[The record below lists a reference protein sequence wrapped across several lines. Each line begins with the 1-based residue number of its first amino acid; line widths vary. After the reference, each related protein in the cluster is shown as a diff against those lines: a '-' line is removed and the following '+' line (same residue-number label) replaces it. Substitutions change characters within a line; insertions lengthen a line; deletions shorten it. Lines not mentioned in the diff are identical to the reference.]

1 MEKAI
6 KSFSELTK
14 PGQLLL
20 VDNPLIKDDLVVFST
35 KHKTHKYPITDS
47 TGRKCRSLGRVGGSI
62 HFEYADQ
69 VGDTGKEMIWEY
81 NFESSQAGSYTLKE
95 DDSPLT
101 WNFRLI
107 DETHPKYD
115 KKMASFGGQFHSM
128 MGMISKMFGEEDQII

>member
-1 MEKAI
+1 MEKTL

-35 KHKTHKYPITDS
+35 KHKTHKYSITDFN
-47 TGRKCRSLGRVGGSI
+47 GRKCRSLGRVGGSI
-62 HFEYADQ
+62 QFEYADQ

-81 NFESSQAGSYTLKE
+81 NFESSQSVSYTFKE

-115 KKMASFGGQFHSM
+115 KKIASFGGQFHSM
-128 MGMISKMFGEEDQII
+128 MGMMVKMFGEKDLM

>member
-1 MEKAI
+1 MEKTI

-14 PGQLLL
+14 TGQLLL
-20 VDNPLIKDDLVVFST
+20 VDNPLIKSDLVVFST

-47 TGRKCRSLGRVGGSI
+47 NGRKCRSLGRVGGSI
-62 HFEYADQ
+62 QFEYADQ

-81 NFESSQAGSYTLKE
+81 NFESSQSGSYTFKE

-107 DETHPKYD
+107 DKSHPKYD
-115 KKMASFGGQFHSM
+115 VS
-128 MGMISKMFGEEDQII
+128 

>member
-1 MEKAI
+1 MEKTI

-47 TGRKCRSLGRVGGSI
+47 NGRKCRSLGRVGGSI

-81 NFESSQAGSYTLKE
+81 NFESSQAGSYTFKE
-95 DDSPLT
+95 DDSPLN

-128 MGMISKMFGEEDQII
+128 MGMMAKMFGEEDLM